1 VIELCGLV
9 GRGGRLLILRG
20 VGDES
25 DVIEGEEGEEK
36 VSGEEVMEFSGG
48 RTSETENL

>member
-36 VSGEEVMEFSGG
+36 VSGEEFSGG